1 MGAGADGMLH
11 VNRLLWDRPN
21 WRVLRIPTL
30 SRKERGLGWATRRR
44 FTKELFLWRVGLIKV
59 HQEFD
64 SVEVESAVA
73 NRPAYSNA
81 FCASPGKKFDLDLR
95 AHGQIRNG
103 KQAHSDVAEIDT
115 EGIDVT
121 RSAENAH
128 RSIQQLAL
136 ATAAVWP
143 GVESEGHRLHE

>member
-1 MGAGADGMLH
+1 
-11 VNRLLWDRPN
+11 
-21 WRVLRIPTL
+21 
-30 SRKERGLGWATRRR
+30 
-44 FTKELFLWRVGLIKV
+44 LIKV

-73 NRPAYSNA
+73 NGPAYSNP

-103 KQAHSDVAEIDT
+103 KQAHSDVAEIDA
-115 EGIDVT
+115 EGIEVT
-121 RSAENAH
+121 RSDENAH
-128 RSIQQLAL
+128 RGIQQLAF
-136 ATAAVWP
+136 APAAVWP